1 MIFHID
7 LLEIPSNDERKR
19 AAYRQK
25 ITECI
30 DRAEKLKDLI
40 QQEKDLYVPSLFTM
54 RCSNNYI
61 VIVRNASHGI
71 AQILGSC
78 SYIPGDCIIDAM
90 NSITCLNDSNKIFVS
105 YNLTNQNIQSQRGF
119 AFLYHLLPRL
129 TTITLPSTRISTSLE
144 FGLSPVST
152 MISQTS
158 ICVQQSIPLRCNTDY
173 SLVLHKIDLAVS
185 KTGICNYSPD
195 DCFEEPTYLQGICGG
210 KSSCYIFPPLV
221 SLSKLNNFKS
231 TYFYA
236 EYQCIPNRPKLNIS
250 IYSLSNSFEK
260 AEGDPIFS
268 SFCYTSE
275 YKEC

>member
-1 MIFHID
+1 MVQWTVVSKDYTDTCENFWQQDSI
-7 LLEIPSNDERKR
+7 
-19 AAYRQK
+19 
-25 ITECI
+25 
-30 DRAEKLKDLI
+30 KLKD
-40 QQEKDLYVPSLFTM
+40 V
-54 RCSNNYI
+54 
-61 VIVRNASHGI
+61 
-71 AQILGSC
+71 
-78 SYIPGDCIIDAM
+78 
-90 NSITCLNDSNKIFVS
+90 NDSKLQCVYVDEQSTIVTCKDPVEERNMRESIFDLCNTLCGPCQTELLFAKCSSTDKIFVS

-185 KTGICNYSPD
+185 KTGICNYSPY
-195 DCFEEPTYLQGICGG
+195 DCFEERTYLQGICGG

-221 SLSKLNNFKS
+221 SLSKWNNSKS